1 MKQNI
6 NNTTIHNYNYNCSK
20 IIIYERK
27 NGLAKT
33 KLET

>member
-6 NNTTIHNYNYNCSK
+6 NNKTIHNHNYNCSK
-20 IIIYERK
+20 IIIYESK

-33 KLET
+33 K

>member
-6 NNTTIHNYNYNCSK
+6 NNKTIHNYNYNYNCSK

-27 NGLAKT
+27 DGLAKT
-33 KLET
+33 K